1 MNRLMLTDDKFLA
14 DVERHLQRTG
24 TRPATFGKKVLK
36 DPNFVYDLRKG
47 RAVSIRTAKRVYEF
61 MGTARKTSQ

>member
-24 TRPATFGKKVLK
+24 TRPATFGWKVMK
-36 DPNFVYDLRKG
+36 DPNFVSDLRKG
-47 RAVSIRTAKRVYEF
+47 RAVTLRTVERVYEF
-61 MGTARKTSQ
+61 IGEARKKAS